1 MVSII
6 HIQREPLTQLHNL
19 LTKILMGLLMRMLA
33 LSDNKEQWYFNG
45 KFNETFRMTRNDSSL
60 LTFQV
65 KPFILKFSEAV

>member
-1 MVSII
+1 
-6 HIQREPLTQLHNL
+6 
-19 LTKILMGLLMRMLA
+19 MGLLMRMLA

-65 KPFILKFSEAV
+65 KPFILKFSEVV